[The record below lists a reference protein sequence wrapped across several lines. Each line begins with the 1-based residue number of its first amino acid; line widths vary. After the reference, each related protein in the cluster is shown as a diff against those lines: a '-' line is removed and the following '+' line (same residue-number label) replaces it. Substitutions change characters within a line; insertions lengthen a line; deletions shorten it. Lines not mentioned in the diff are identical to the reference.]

1 MNTSNPTITLVTIL
15 AIFSSTIQVNAG
27 CKEDCKSAL
36 SQCQDNAANVYNT
49 CSDNARS
56 DYPSCLGLA
65 LLGGII
71 LKSPAAALL
80 AVTACE
86 VTKDNAIIAC
96 SNNYSTALDNCLSD
110 YDHCVKKCVKG

>member
-36 SQCQDNAANVYNT
+36 SQCQDKAGNVYNT

-56 DYPSCLGLA
+56 AFPICLGLA
-65 LLGGII
+65 VIGGIMS
-71 LKSPAAALL
+71 KNPKAAFL

-86 VTKDNAIIAC
+86 VAKDVAITAC

-110 YDHCVKKCVKG
+110 YDNCVKKCVKG